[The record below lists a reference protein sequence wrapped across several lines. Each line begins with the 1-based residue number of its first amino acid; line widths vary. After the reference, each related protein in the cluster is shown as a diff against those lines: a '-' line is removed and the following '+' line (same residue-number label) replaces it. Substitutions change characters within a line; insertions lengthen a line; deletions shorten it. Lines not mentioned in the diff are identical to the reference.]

1 MNYLWFPFIA
11 FLVPIPSYASTVTWK
26 CNTESDMKQYIVEYT
41 ADSGVTYK
49 EQAIVPHPK
58 PCVKSVVYTDTL
70 PATPGK
76 EMYRVF
82 AVNTSNEKSVASV
95 SAPLAPP
102 PPVASI
108 GTIAAITV
116 TNITDSTATVSYQEP
131 SDGLGGIA
139 QSNIRYS
146 LGAMAW
152 GSAINATCSA
162 GVCQLS
168 GLPADSIISVTG
180 IGYITQATGGSK
192 FGAFSPITT
201 FKTAKA
207 VVVVP
212 PPSPPVP
219 TITLQQAL
227 RESIQ
232 TCLNKSMVLR
242 SCLTLLNTAIG
253 KVTE

>member
-49 EQAIVPHPK
+49 EQANVPHPK

-131 SDGLGGIA
+131 SDGLGGIV

-146 LGAMAW
+146 VGDMFW
-152 GSAINATCSA
+152 GSAANAICSA

-168 GLPADSIISVTG
+168 GLPADSTISVMG
-180 IGYITQATGGSK
+180 IGYLSQPTGGSK
-192 FGAFSPITT
+192 FGAFSPIAT
-201 FKTAKA
+201 FRTAKA
-207 VVVVP
+207 EVP
-212 PPSPPVP
+212 LSPPPVP
-219 TITLQQAL
+219 TVTLKQ
-227 RESIQ
+227 
-232 TCLNKSMVLR
+232 VLR
-242 SCLTLLNTAIG
+242 DSFRSCKTKRLTLPSCLTLLDTAIG
-253 KVTE
+253 KVTEP